1 LIRDPGGIEWN
12 GFRLKDCWN
21 AKNTNQLRRIKMCSE
36 ETKEKK
42 DEAGCSSP
50 ENFKSM
56 FEMMGK
62 CCTDRSGFDCSSM
75 MEAMKSQSCCGPK
88 KEKEEKSSCC

>member
-1 LIRDPGGIEWN
+1 
-12 GFRLKDCWN
+12 
-21 AKNTNQLRRIKMCSE
+21 MCSE

-42 DEAGCSSP
+42 DEASCCSP

-62 CCTDRSGFDCSSM
+62 CCTGRSGFDCSSM
-75 MEAMKSQSCCGPK
+75 MEVMKSQSCCGLEA
-88 KEKEEKSSCC
+88 EKATSGSDRETKSSCC